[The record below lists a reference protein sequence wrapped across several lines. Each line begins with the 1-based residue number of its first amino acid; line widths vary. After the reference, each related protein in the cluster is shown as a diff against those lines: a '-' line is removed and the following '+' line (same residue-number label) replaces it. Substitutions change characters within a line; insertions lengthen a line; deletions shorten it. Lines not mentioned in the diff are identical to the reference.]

1 MTRAQLLTQL
11 ARRLNK
17 NEALDTATQNRLVDY
32 LNEVQ
37 REVLSK
43 PGMRRLRD
51 GVLTFASVSGQSEYA
66 LPNVAKVNR
75 IFETT
80 NDRLLVPMTLDQ
92 YRAINPDEASVTGP
106 ASAWV
111 WTGANAPVANQ
122 PADASSLFVKS
133 TSAGDTT
140 QTAYIEG
147 EITGGY
153 PRTASVTLTGTTA
166 ANVASAISTWVRITK
181 FYLSAAPAGTITL
194 HEDSGTGTE
203 LAQIQ
208 IGGTMQHYYTF
219 RLYPQPTAAITYTA
233 DVTLDITDLAQSTD
247 EPRLPRDFHDLL
259 IAGAMVKEYEKTD
272 DGRIQVA
279 AARYRT
285 RLAELHQWMAETASG
300 SSFLG
305 SERGISRLGAWFP
318 AGS

>member
-17 NEALDTATQNRLVDY
+17 NETLDTATQNRLVDM

-37 REVLSK
+37 REILSK

-51 GVLTFASVSGQSEYA
+51 DTLTFASVSGQSGYA
-66 LPNVAKVNR
+66 LANVSKVNR

-80 NDRLLVPMTLDQ
+80 NDRLLRQMTLDQ
-92 YRAINPDEASVTGP
+92 YRMANPDESSVTGP
-106 ASAWV
+106 AEAWV
-111 WTGANAPVANQ
+111 WTGYAPIAKH

-133 TSAGDTT
+133 TAAGDTT

-166 ANVASAISTWVRITK
+166 VNVASAISTWVRVTK
-181 FYLSAAPAGTITL
+181 FYLSAAPAGTVTL

-208 IGGTMQHYYTF
+208 IGGTMQHYYTL
-219 RLYPQPTAAITYTA
+219 RLYPQPTSAITYTA

-272 DGRIQVA
+272 DQRLPVA
-279 AARYRT
+279 LSRYRE
-285 RLAELHQWMAETASG
+285 RLGELQYWMAETASG
-300 SSFLG
+300 ATEMTG
-305 SERGISRLGAWFP
+305 GHSRLGAWFP
-318 AGS
+318 AGT

>member
-17 NEALDTATQNRLVDY
+17 NETLDTATQNRLVDM

-37 REVLSK
+37 REILSK

-51 GVLTFASVSGQSEYA
+51 DVLTFASVSGQSAYA
-66 LPNVAKVNR
+66 LANVSKVNR
-75 IFETT
+75 ILETT
-80 NDRLLVPMTLDQ
+80 NDRLLIPMSLGE
-92 YRAINPDEASVTGP
+92 YRAANPDETAVTGP
-106 ASAWV
+106 ATAWV
-111 WTGANAPVANQ
+111 WTGYAPIAKQ

-133 TSAGDTT
+133 SAAGDTT
-140 QTAYIEG
+140 QTAYLEG

-166 ANVASAISTWVRITK
+166 VNLASAISTWVRVTK
-181 FYLSAAPAGTITL
+181 FYLSAAPAGTVTL

-208 IGGTMQHYYTF
+208 IGGTMQQYYTL
-219 RLYPQPTAAITYTA
+219 RLYPQPTSVITYTA
-233 DVTLDITDLAQSTD
+233 DVTLSITDLAQSTD

-272 DGRIQVA
+272 DPRLPVSM
-279 AARYRT
+279 ARYKE
-285 RLAELHQWMAETASG
+285 RLGELHYWLAETASG
-300 SSFLG
+300 G
-305 SERGISRLGAWFP
+305 ATMPAAGHSRLGPWFP
-318 AGS
+318 AAT